1 MPSTGG
7 VKIGGSYDE
16 ARTRK
21 VNAEAEIA
29 EMELAKVRNQLVIVD
44 DVVSAW
50 TDVLGN
56 LKSKLLNIAVKA
68 APLVSVETEPEVIQ
82 GILSDLVNESL
93 EELSGYE
100 PKIKASRASG
110 SKKEA
115 VGGNGDSQTASRPK
129 RGRVGR
135 PPKTARLNAG
145 G

>member
-44 DVVSAW
+44 DVVAAW
-50 TDVLGN
+50 GDVLGN
-56 LKSKLLNIAVKA
+56 LKSKLLNIPAKA
-68 APLVSVETEPEVIQ
+68 APLVSVETEPEAIQ
-82 GILSDLVNESL
+82 RILSDLVNESL

-100 PKIKASRASG
+100 PKIKSSG
-110 SKKEA
+110 TREPKDEA
-115 VGGNGDSQTASRPK
+115 DGGNGASKAASKPK
-129 RGRVGR
+129 RKRVGR
-135 PPKTARLNAG
+135 PSKTAGLAVEC
-145 G
+145 

>member
-7 VKIGGSYDE
+7 VKIGSSYDE

-56 LKSKLLNIAVKA
+56 LKRKLLNIPVKA

-100 PKIKASRASG
+100 PEIKASRASKSEG
-110 SKKEA
+110 SA
-115 VGGNGDSQTASRPK
+115 GGGNGDSQTASKPK
-129 RGRVGR
+129 RKRVGR
-135 PPKTARLNAG
+135 PSKTARLNDG